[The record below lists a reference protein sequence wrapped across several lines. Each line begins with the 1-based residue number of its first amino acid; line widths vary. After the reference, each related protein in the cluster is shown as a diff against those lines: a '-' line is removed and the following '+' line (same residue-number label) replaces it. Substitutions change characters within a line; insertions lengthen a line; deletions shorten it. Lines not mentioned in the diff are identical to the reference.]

1 MGQDDF
7 LEHRRQGLE
16 EAFFHQE
23 SKRQLEQLRATHQ
36 LEMSKVALE
45 KASGITN
52 EAILA
57 RLLDLGIHAETV
69 AALALVPLIQVVWAD
84 GHLDDKEREAVLTVA
99 KASSL
104 DEGTVEHDLLEN
116 WLSRRPDQNLLEA
129 WKGYIEGFC
138 EQLNQEERDSLK
150 TEWLGRARTVAKAS
164 GGILGLGS
172 KISREEAQILEEMGM
187 AFHDPEAG

>member
-69 AALALVPLIQVVWAD
+69 AALALVPLI
-84 GHLDDKEREAVLTVA
+84 
-99 KASSL
+99 
-104 DEGTVEHDLLEN
+104 
-116 WLSRRPDQNLLEA
+116 
-129 WKGYIEGFC
+129 
-138 EQLNQEERDSLK
+138 
-150 TEWLGRARTVAKAS
+150 
-164 GGILGLGS
+164 
-172 KISREEAQILEEMGM
+172 
-187 AFHDPEAG
+187 